1 MNINIDLFIKK
12 LGNNNVL
19 LNESMAKHTSF
30 KTGGNADVFVK
41 VKNKEELEYILKY
54 SRDNNI
60 PIFILGNGSNI
71 LVRDNGIRGIVCK
84 MEMTGFN
91 IIEKEGKVFA
101 TLGSG
106 NKNAICAQKF
116 LEKELTGFEFASGI
130 PGTIGGA
137 IKMNAG
143 AYGQEMKDIVFSTT
157 YISRNGEVKTI
168 YDKEHEFDYR
178 RSFFSDKDFI
188 ILETTIM
195 LKKGN
200 KSEIKAKMQEFS
212 DLRKQKQPY
221 DMPSAGSTFKRGKDF
236 ITASIIDQCGL
247 KGMQI
252 GGAKVSEKHA
262 GFIVNN
268 GDASTNDILELI
280 DNVKKIVFE
289 KTGKKIELEIEVVG
303 EE

>member
-1 MNINIDLFIKK
+1 MNIDIDLFIKE
-12 LGNNNVL
+12 LGNDNVL

-30 KTGGNADVFVK
+30 KTGGNADIFVK
-41 VKNKEELEYILKY
+41 VSNKEKLLNILKY
-54 SRDNNI
+54 SRDNSI
-60 PIFILGNGSNI
+60 PLFILGNGSNI
-71 LVRDNGIRGIVCK
+71 LVRDKGIRGITCK
-84 MEMTGFN
+84 IEMTKFE
-91 IIEKEGKVFA
+91 IKEEENKFFI

-106 NKNAICAQKF
+106 NKNAICAQSF

-143 AYGQEMKDIVFSTT
+143 AYGKEMKDIVYSTT
-157 YISRNGEVKTI
+157 YITRDGEIKTI
-168 YDKEHEFDYR
+168 YAKEHEFTYR
-178 RSFFSDKDFI
+178 RSFFSDKDVI
-188 ILETTIM
+188 ILETTIV
-195 LKKGN
+195 LQKGN
-200 KSEIKAKMQEFS
+200 KSEIKEKMQEFS
-212 DLRKQKQPY
+212 NQRKEKQPY
-221 DMPSAGSTFKRGKDF
+221 DMPSAGSTFKRGENF
-236 ITASIIDQCGL
+236 ITASLIDQCGL
-247 KGMQI
+247 KGFQI

-268 GDASTNDILELI
+268 GNASSKDILDLI